1 MILSRFAT
9 YGSKALT
16 HSLPLDSIL
25 QGNSLELL
33 KTIPDSSIDLIFADP
48 PYFMQVDGT
57 LNRPEGEEFSGCDDE
72 WDKFENLQAYLHFS
86 REWLT
91 QCYRIL
97 KPSGSIWV
105 IGSMQCIYALGGIMQ
120 ELGFWFINDVIW
132 HKSNPTPNFHGTRLN
147 NAHET
152 LLWATKSKKSKY
164 TFHYKTA
171 KELHSEI
178 VGFERGQRR
187 QLGSVWRL
195 SVCNGNE
202 RLKDSQGAK
211 LHNTQ
216 KPESLLYRIIA
227 ISSKLGDV
235 VLDPFGGTM
244 TTGAVAKRLGRAY
257 IMLEQNAR
265 YVEAGKARLDSIH
278 FADNP
283 IARAEF
289 DKRPAKVSLKELIE
303 SGFLRVG
310 ENLYLKDAQHYA
322 TLTPQGRAL
331 YEGQEYDIH
340 SLCAKLKNAKA
351 SRLNGFLYLEV
362 LREDEKGAKRVKLF
376 DLRESYRAQNPQAK

>member
-1 MILSRFAT
+1 MQHT
-9 YGSKALT
+9 
-16 HSLPLDSIL
+16 LPIDSIL
-25 QGNSLELL
+25 QGNSLDLL
-33 KTIPDSSIDLIFADP
+33 ETIPDSSIDLIFADP
-48 PYFMQVDGT
+48 PYFMQVGGV
-57 LNRPEGEEFSGCDDE
+57 LNRPEGSEFSGCDDR
-72 WDKFENLQAYLHFS
+72 WDKFENLQAYLQFS

-97 KPSGSIWV
+97 KPNGCIWV

-120 ELGFWFINDVIW
+120 DLGFWFINDVVW

-152 LLWATKSKKSKY
+152 LLWATKNKKSKY
-164 TFHYKTA
+164 TFNYKTA

-178 VGFERGQRR
+178 VGFERGERR

-202 RLKDSQGAK
+202 RLKDSNGAK

-227 ISSKLGDV
+227 ISSQIGDV
-235 VLDPFGGTM
+235 VLDPFAGTM
-244 TTGAVAKRLGRAY
+244 TSGAVAKRLGRAY

-265 YVEAGKARLDSIH
+265 YVEAGRARLDSIN
-278 FADNP
+278 FEDSP
-283 IARAEF
+283 IARAQY
-289 DKRPAKVSLKELIE
+289 DKKPRKVSLKELIE
-303 SGFLRVG
+303 SGFLHA
-310 ENLYLKDAQHYA
+310 EEKLYIKGSQEYA

-331 YEGQEYDIH
+331 YKGKEYDIH

-351 SRLNGFLYLEV
+351 PRLNGFLYLEV
-362 LREDEKGAKRVKLF
+362 LREDRGDAKRVKLF
-376 DLRESYRAQNPQAK
+376 DLRESFRTKVTHHQ

>member
-1 MILSRFAT
+1 MQHT
-9 YGSKALT
+9 
-16 HSLPLDSIL
+16 LPLDSIL

-48 PYFMQVDGT
+48 PYFMQVGGI
-57 LNRPEGEEFSGCDDE
+57 LKRPEGSEFSGCDDQ
-72 WDKFENLQAYLHFS
+72 WDKFENLQTYLHFS
-86 REWLT
+86 HEWLT

-97 KPSGSIWV
+97 KPNGSIWV

-120 ELGFWFINDVIW
+120 ELGFWFINDVVW

-164 TFHYKTA
+164 TFNYKTA

-178 VGFERGQRR
+178 VGFEHGQRR

-195 SVCNGNE
+195 SVCNGKE
-202 RLKDSQGAK
+202 RLKDSNGAK

-227 ISSKLGDV
+227 ISSQIGDV

-244 TTGAVAKRLGRAY
+244 TSGAVAKRLGRAY

-265 YVEAGKARLDSIH
+265 YVEAGLARLDSIN
-278 FADNP
+278 FEDSP
-283 IARAEF
+283 IARAQY
-289 DKRPAKVSLKELIE
+289 DKKPRKVSLKELIE
-303 SGFLRVG
+303 SGFLRVD
-310 ENLYLKDAQHYA
+310 EKLYLKGSQKYA
-322 TLTPQGRAL
+322 TLTSQGRAL

-340 SLCAKLKNAKA
+340 SLCAKLKGAKA
-351 SRLNGFLYLEV
+351 SKLNGFLYLEV
-362 LREDEKGAKRVKLF
+362 LRKDRGGTRRVKLF
-376 DLRESYRAQNPQAK
+376 DLREDLRAYKPTKAK